1 MRWAKLFHT
10 FINSKRLF
18 QLQSVFAKQVIL
30 DLQPLLTSFTP
41 RNMSFGGMLTENR
54 NSYIFKK
61 LVVERQM
68 TLLLTS
74 EIASFFFLVGSWNLC
89 FYSLCFAFRGYLAG
103 VSVGFLIYFFILF
116 ILQKRKPQVLWKEKI
131 LECREYWLSAPH
143 HLELWSGSVVIR
155 LCQAASY
162 YLLRKGNLAIIL
174 AGSFK
179 VLTLNNQT
187 RIECLGNPKTVLPRT
202 AKFPSMLILLSLNFI
217 EFDTIGN
224 NLFFLRLPGTREL
237 IWY

>member
-74 EIASFFFLVGSWNLC
+74 EIASFFFFWLGAEIYVSI
-89 FYSLCFAFRGYLAG
+89 
-103 VSVGFLIYFFILF
+103 VSV
-116 ILQKRKPQVLWKEKI
+116 
-131 LECREYWLSAPH
+131 
-143 HLELWSGSVVIR
+143 
-155 LCQAASY
+155 
-162 YLLRKGNLAIIL
+162 
-174 AGSFK
+174 
-179 VLTLNNQT
+179 
-187 RIECLGNPKTVLPRT
+187 
-202 AKFPSMLILLSLNFI
+202 LLSEDIWQVYLWVSLSTSSFY
-217 EFDTIGN
+217 
-224 NLFFLRLPGTREL
+224 LFFKRESHKL
-237 IWY
+237 FERRKY